1 MLRLADPL
9 VQTAQP
15 PAGRQTGP
23 VPALAAAGIAH
34 QDAAA
39 RWQGTGDRHGEGT
52 KLSYHGMVLTHLR
65 EFKRAIPFL
74 HDAVAIFRET
84 GDRPGEGEALRN
96 LGVALQGIGQSAE
109 AITVLRDAAAI
120 FRETGDRYREGHA
133 LRSLGVTL
141 REAGRPEEATT
152 PRDARGCPATPRTR
166 TRWRMALAVFS
177 AVLALGVATGAV
189 SSLFDGGY
197 ANFICLGLMAA
208 IVGCLTA
215 RHWKRSCRFHS
226 ANRPPAAR

>member
-9 VQTAQP
+9 VETAYS
-15 PAGRQTGP
+15 PAARQTGP
-23 VPALAAAGIAH
+23 VPALAAARIAH

-39 RWQGTGDRHGEGT
+39 RWLATADRHGEGT

-96 LGVALQGIGQSAE
+96 LGIALQGIGQSAE
-109 AITVLRDAAAI
+109 AITVLWDAAAI
-120 FRETGDRYREGHA
+120 FRETGDRYREGRA
-133 LRSLGVTL
+133 LRNLGVTL
-141 REAGRPEEATT
+141 REAGQPEEATT
-152 PRDARGCPATPRTR
+152 PRDARGRPATPRAR
-166 TRWRMALAVFS
+166 TGWKMALAIFS

-189 SSLFDGGY
+189 SSLFDGRY
-197 ANFICLGLMAA
+197 ADFIYLGLMAV

-215 RHWKRSCRFHS
+215 RRWKR
-226 ANRPPAAR
+226 

>member
-15 PAGRQTGP
+15 PAARQTGP

-39 RWQGTGDRHGEGT
+39 RWQGTADRHGEGT
-52 KLSYHGMVLTHLR
+52 KLGYHGMVLTHLR

-74 HDAVAIFRET
+74 RDAVAIFRET

-109 AITVLRDAAAI
+109 AIIVLRDAAAI
-120 FRETGDRYREGHA
+120 FREIGDRHREGHA
-133 LRSLGVTL
+133 LRNLGVTL
-141 REAGRPEEATT
+141 REAGQPGKATT
-152 PRDARGCPATPRTR
+152 PRDARGCAATPRTR

-177 AVLALGVATGAV
+177 AVLALGVPTGAV
-189 SSLFDGGY
+189 SSLFDGRY
-197 ANFICLGLMAA
+197 ANSIYLGLMAV
-208 IVGCLTA
+208 IIGCLVA
-215 RHWKRSCRFHS
+215 RRWKRWRRFHS
-226 ANRPPAAR
+226 ANRPPAAG